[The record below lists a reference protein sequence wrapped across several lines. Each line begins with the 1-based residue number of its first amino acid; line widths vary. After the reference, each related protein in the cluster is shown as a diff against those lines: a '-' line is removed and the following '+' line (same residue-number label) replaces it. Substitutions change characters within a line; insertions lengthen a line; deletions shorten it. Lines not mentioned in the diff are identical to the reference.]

1 VANQIDDRTSIPL
14 FAALAATPII
24 IGFIVWLSTIY
35 SMASNAEFVNIQ
47 QDDKIINNGKI
58 LIDIRERLIR
68 IETKISDRMERDD

>member
-1 VANQIDDRTSIPL
+1 
-14 FAALAATPII
+14 
-24 IGFIVWLSTIY
+24 
-35 SMASNAEFVNIQ
+35 MASNAEFVNIQ